1 MDFSIIFSDF
11 WSLTIDGFVVG
22 AIIALVSLG
31 YTLVYGVLRL
41 INFAHSEIFMIGTMT
56 CYVVI
61 QQFGFTGYED
71 PLPLWKFAS
80 IFLLFGLTAAIVSGA
95 AAVLL
100 EIVAYRRLRVLG
112 ASRLSSLISAI
123 GASFFLVEVA
133 RKLSDSK
140 NLDFPRLIS
149 KDPFLTLSGY
159 DLSPAK
165 ILLVLVASV
174 PLFAIFRALKMKNL
188 IAAMTAFV
196 TSAVVIT
203 LGVLPNFNFTFPG
216 PKSQSVVKWLN
227 HPLVTSS
234 DAYITADRVL
244 VMIGAAGIFFI
255 LNRVINHTKLGLGI
269 RAVSQDERTSILMG
283 VNVNRIISYT
293 FLLGGVLA
301 GFGSAFYMVF
311 YETTKANV
319 GFLIGI
325 SAFTAAVLGGI
336 GNVKGALYGSFALG
350 LFQQYTSAIL
360 GYNWK
365 DVVTFVILVF
375 VLLVKPTGLFGEALQ
390 KARV

>member
-56 CYVVI
+56 CYIVVK
-61 QQFGFTGYED
+61 QFGFSGYED
-71 PLPLWKFAS
+71 PVPLWKFATL
-80 IFLLFGLTAAIVSGA
+80 FLLFGLTAAIVSGA

-149 KDPFLTLSGY
+149 KEPFLTLSGY
-159 DLSPAK
+159 DLTPAK
-165 ILLVLVASV
+165 ISLALVAAI
-174 PLFAIFRALKMKNL
+174 PLFFLARLLKMKNIL
-188 IAAMTAFV
+188 AAVVAFGA
-196 TSAVVIT
+196 SAVIIT
-203 LGVLPNFNFTFPG
+203 LGVLPNWNFKVPGANNSVSKWFNHG
-216 PKSQSVVKWLN
+216 
-227 HPLVTSS
+227 LVTSS
-234 DAYITADRVL
+234 DAYLTQDRVL
-244 VMIGAAGIFFI
+244 VTLGAALIFFI

-293 FLLGGVLA
+293 FLLGGALA
-301 GFGSAFYMVF
+301 GIGSAFYMVF